1 MSKLSRKIKGS
12 LNAKQKHSCH
22 FSLLMLVPENEKRLF
37 LTLFFF
43 FLMHSCNTV
52 VFGVKLL
59 IVMLETQTVHANLLM
74 ALYQTSESHCRDIFE
89 NLASFCSD
97 KVTDSSGK
105 EILVSRE
112 AGGLANLLGL
122 QFGF

>member
-1 MSKLSRKIKGS
+1 MQSKSTVVTLVYSCLS
-12 LNAKQKHSCH
+12 QKMKRGF
-22 FSLLMLVPENEKRLF
+22 FSLWF
-37 LTLFFF
+37 FFF
-43 FLMHSCNTV
+43 FLMHSCNAV

-74 ALYQTSESHCRDIFE
+74 AQYQTCESHCRDIFE

-105 EILVSRE
+105 EILVSRVP
-112 AGGLANLLGL
+112 GGLANFLGI